1 MRASGILMHI
11 SSLPGSYGIGTMGK
25 QAYDFVDFLESAG
38 QSFWQV
44 LPLSPTG
51 YGNSPYQS
59 FSAFAGNP
67 YLIDLETLCEQGLLQ
82 QEEIEACFWGDD
94 PERVDYGAL
103 FASRTK
109 LLAQAA
115 KRFFDAPPADFDT
128 FLEENQT
135 WLPDYALF
143 MALKDKFAGQ
153 SWLSWEDEIRLRK
166 PKALAEWRQ
175 ALEQEI
181 RLQYFMQYAF
191 RQQWNALHD
200 YAGKKDIKI
209 IGDVPIYVPLD
220 SADVWANPA
229 LFQLDETLHPIKVAG
244 VPPDG
249 FTADGQLWGNPLY
262 DWEAHKK
269 TGFAWWQQRLLAAS
283 GLYDCI
289 RLDHFRGFESYWAV
303 PAGDDTA
310 RNGCWEK
317 GPGEDF
323 LAAVRGVLPDFPF
336 IAEDL
341 GYLTPEVHAL
351 REASGYP
358 GMKVLEFAF
367 DSGNSNEYL
376 PHNHVHNAVCYT
388 GTHDNQTLCQWLE
401 ESTPETIQY
410 ASEYLRLHEEEGFA
424 WGILRAGFSSVCDLF
439 IAQMQDFLELGG
451 ESRMNFPGTTG
462 GNWTWRMAHSAL
474 TPELAA
480 HILALTVRYARN
492 RQHFGIEPETD
503 RWENRI

>member
-11 SSLPGSYGIGTMGK
+11 SSLPGSFGIGTMGK
-25 QAYDFVDFLESAG
+25 QAYKFVDFLESAG
-38 QSFWQV
+38 QSYWQV

-51 YGNSPYQS
+51 YGDSPYQS

-67 YLIDLETLCEQGLLQ
+67 YLIDLDTLCVQNLLR
-82 QEEIEACFWGDD
+82 QEEIEAYPWGGD

-103 FASRTK
+103 FDSRTK
-109 LLAQAA
+109 LLGLAT
-115 KRFFDAPPADFDT
+115 KRFFEEPPADFAG
-128 FLEENQT
+128 FLEENQF

-143 MALKDKFAGQ
+143 MALKERFGGEN
-153 SWLSWEDEIRLRK
+153 WRNWEEEIRLRK
-166 PKALAEWRQ
+166 PEALAKWRE
-175 ALEQEI
+175 ALECEI
-181 RLQYFMQYAF
+181 RLQYFIQYVF
-191 RQQWNALHD
+191 RQQWDALHA
-200 YAGKKDIKI
+200 YAAEKKIKI

-220 SADVWANPA
+220 SADVWANPE
-229 LFQLDETLHPIKVAG
+229 LFQLDETLRPIKVAG

-262 DWEAHKK
+262 DWETHQK
-269 TGFAWWQQRLLAAS
+269 TGFAWWKQRLLAAAS
-283 GLYDCI
+283 LYDCI

-303 PAGDDTA
+303 PAEDDTA
-310 RNGCWEK
+310 RNGAWEK
-317 GPGEDF
+317 GPGMDF
-323 LAAVRGVLPDFPF
+323 LEAVRTALPDYPF

-358 GMKVLEFAF
+358 GMKILEFAF
-367 DSGNSNEYL
+367 DSGSANVYL

-401 ESTPETIQY
+401 ESAPETMQY
-410 ASEYLRLHEEEGFA
+410 AREYLGLNKKEGYA
-424 WGILRAGFSSVCDLF
+424 WGVLRAGFSSVCDLF

-462 GNWTWRMAHSAL
+462 GNWTWRMAHDAL

-480 HILALTVRYARN
+480 RILALTLRYGRC
-492 RQHFGIEPETD
+492 RQ
-503 RWENRI
+503 